1 MEILTMPNSPM
12 KGMSLQELLAEINCS
27 RRSAG
32 LERVTLN
39 TRPSSDGRGTTI
51 EVLTESGTLL
61 TKSSHGGAINW
72 FLKGMVTGFT
82 NRPAPTVS
90 RFNVEIG
97 EFKRAIDWKEAV

>member
-1 MEILTMPNSPM
+1 MAETTH
-12 KGMSLQELLAEINCS
+12 KGMSLAELLAEINCN
-27 RRSAG
+27 RRAAR
-32 LERVTLN
+32 LERITLT

-61 TKSSHGGAINW
+61 AKSTHGGAINW

-97 EFKRAIDWKEAV
+97 EFARKIDWRETQNG